1 MSDMQSPSDIG
12 RRYRDGVGFRGC
24 CRSKVAACLP
34 FRVQRPFDRTRIEA
48 IVELAQFVAPLIGV
62 PFFGTAIRPRQS
74 IGSVTVLPNCRG
86 RDEIEG
92 TLCPGSYGIDRVRV
106 NARAPR

>member
-1 MSDMQSPSDIG
+1 MQSPSDIG
-12 RRYRDGVGFRGC
+12 WWYRDGIGFRCC
-24 CRSKVAACLP
+24 CRSKVAAFLP
-34 FRVQRPFDRTRIEA
+34 FRVQRLFDRTRIEVV
-48 IVELAQFVAPLIGV
+48 VELAQLADPLIWV

-86 RDEIEG
+86 RDEIED
-92 TLCPGSYGIDRVRV
+92 TLCLGSYGIDRVRL

>member
-1 MSDMQSPSDIG
+1 MQSPSDIG
-12 RRYRDGVGFRGC
+12 WWYRDGIGFRCC
-24 CRSKVAACLP
+24 CRSKVAAFLP
-34 FRVQRPFDRTRIEA
+34 FRVQRPFDRTRIEVV
-48 IVELAQFVAPLIGV
+48 VELVQLVDPLIWV
-62 PFFGTAIRPRQS
+62 LFFDTAIRPRQS

-92 TLCPGSYGIDRVRV
+92 TLCHGSYGTDRVRL

>member
-1 MSDMQSPSDIG
+1 MQSPSDIG
-12 RRYRDGVGFRGC
+12 WWYRDGIGFRCC
-24 CRSKVAACLP
+24 CRSKVAAFLP
-34 FRVQRPFDRTRIEA
+34 FRVQRAFDRTRIEA
-48 IVELAQFVAPLIGV
+48 VVELAQLVDPLIWV

-86 RDEIEG
+86 RDEIED
-92 TLCPGSYGIDRVRV
+92 TLCLGSYGIDRVRL

>member
-1 MSDMQSPSDIG
+1 MQSPGDIG
-12 RRYRDGVGFRGC
+12 WWYRDGIGFRCC
-24 CRSKVAACLP
+24 CRSKVAAFLP
-34 FRVQRPFDRTRIEA
+34 FRVQHPFDRTRIEA
-48 IVELAQFVAPLIGV
+48 VVELAQLVDPLVWV
-62 PFFGTAIRPRQS
+62 PFFFGTAIGPRQS

-92 TLCPGSYGIDRVRV
+92 TLCHGSYGIDRVRL